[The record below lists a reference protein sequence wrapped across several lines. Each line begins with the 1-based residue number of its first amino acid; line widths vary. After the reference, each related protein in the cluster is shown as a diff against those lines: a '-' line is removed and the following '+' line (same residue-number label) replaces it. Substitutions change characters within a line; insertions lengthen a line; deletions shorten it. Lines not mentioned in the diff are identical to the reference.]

1 MEEVCDLI
9 AKNWNVAFQ
18 TEYIEQTNDDDLKK
32 FNSNESAVEYIIS
45 QLNINFGEVVY
56 EIVSNEEDSIVSFKY
71 NGVNFTIRE
80 WFHSRGY
87 AYWVVDIE

>member
-18 TEYIEQTNDDDLKK
+18 TEYIDQSNDDDLKMS
-32 FNSNESAVEYIIS
+32 NSNESAVKYIIS
-45 QLNINFGEVVY
+45 QLNNNLGEVY
-56 EIVSNEEDSIVSFKY
+56 DIVSNEEESMVSFKY
-71 NGVNFTIRE
+71 NGVNFTIYE

-87 AYWVVDIE
+87 AYWVVGVM